1 MSLVLPTIGFSLITA
16 SILALAAVG
25 FTLQFGVT
33 NILNLAFAEV
43 MTSSAFVAYWLNS
56 RGLSIWL
63 CMIAAGVSGSVL
75 SLAIN
80 RGLYRPFIRRGA
92 RLFALIIVSM
102 GLALVIQNGVLAVAG
117 PGFFTYNQ
125 PQGLAFDVAGV
136 RFTYTE
142 LAILLIAVV
151 AMLAVHLLLT
161 RTRLGKA
168 MRACSADASLARC
181 SGVPTTR
188 VVDIAWLLS
197 GALAGIAGVTL
208 FMNTTA
214 FSVTTSGDFLVVI
227 IAAAILGGVG
237 DAYGAMLGALIIAF
251 ATEFAALVLDS
262 AYKTAVAF
270 VILVVVLLTRPQG
283 VRAAFAAAREVQA

>member
-1 MSLVLPTIGFSLITA
+1 

-56 RGLSIWL
+56 RGISIWI
-63 CMIAAGVSGSVL
+63 CMVAAGIFGAIFSVL
-75 SLAIN
+75 IN

-102 GLALVIQNGVLAVAG
+102 GLALVIQNGVLAITG

-125 PQGLAFDVAGV
+125 PQGLAFDIAGI
-136 RFTYTE
+136 RFSDTE
-142 LAILLIAVV
+142 LAILLIAVT
-151 AMLAVHLLLT
+151 AMLCVHLLLT

-168 MRACSADASLARC
+168 MRACSADAALARC
-181 SGVPTTR
+181 SGVPTSR
-188 VVDIAWLLS
+188 VVDLAWLLS

-214 FSVTTSGDFLVVI
+214 FSVTTRGDFFVVI

-237 DAYGAMLGALIIAF
+237 DAYGAMLGALIIGF
-251 ATEFAALVLDS
+251 ATEFAALFLDS

-270 VILVVVLLTRPQG
+270 VILILVLLIRPQG